1 MTRRLI
7 RAATVAVTAILA
19 TAAAGTP
26 GQAARADRTPP
37 TAPYILYSSGL
48 KWTPGC
54 LPLTIG
60 IQRSTDNATPQSA
73 LVYEVF
79 ANGVRLGSLT
89 DSGVNAA
96 VWGTLHFT
104 RPGPQTVT
112 AKAVDAAG
120 NRSAPSNGNVVTAY
134 AC

>member
-1 MTRRLI
+1 MRLI
-7 RAATVAVTAILA
+7 WTAPVAAAAILL
-19 TAAAGTP
+19 AAAP
-26 GQAARADRTPP
+26 AQAARADRTPP

-48 KWTPGC
+48 KWMGGC

-60 IQRSTDNATPQSA
+60 IQRSTDNATQQSA

-79 ANGVRLGSLT
+79 ADGARLGSLSDPGT
-89 DSGVNAA
+89 NSA

-104 RPGPQTVT
+104 RPGPQAVTV
-112 AKAVDAAG
+112 KAADAAG
-120 NRSAPSNGNVVTAY
+120 NRSAPSNSNVVTAY